1 MRSKY
6 AIIGLKSK
14 PSEIYENFFLT
25 IFRMFMMKQKGTGV
39 WFLGKLR
46 KNRFEGD
53 LKFKIEVKYK

>member
-1 MRSKY
+1 
-6 AIIGLKSK
+6 
-14 PSEIYENFFLT
+14 
-25 IFRMFMMKQKGTGV
+25 MMKQKGTGL